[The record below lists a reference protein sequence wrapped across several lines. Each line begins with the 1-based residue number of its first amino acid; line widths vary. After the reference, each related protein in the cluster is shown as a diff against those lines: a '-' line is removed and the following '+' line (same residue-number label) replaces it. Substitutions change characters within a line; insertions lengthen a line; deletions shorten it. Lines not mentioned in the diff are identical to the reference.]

1 MSIRACWAGV
11 LLLIL
16 PVSSVS
22 AAERVITLAP
32 HLAELVVAA
41 GAGDQLVGVSRF
53 SDFPPQVAVLPAVGD
68 AFNFNYEQMLALQ
81 PTLLLAWADGT
92 PASEIARLRTLGLRV
107 ETVQVQ
113 RLNDVAAALRQVGR
127 LLQTEDVADIAA
139 QSFTDQLDALRVDVD
154 DPVAVYL
161 QVSMAP
167 LYTLNGNH
175 VASDVIRLCGGRNV
189 FADAPMLAP
198 QISREAVLAEQ
209 PDVILYSGE
218 QGATPWQTLR
228 SNPQVLDAVLARIP
242 PDWLTRPGPRLVKGA
257 KAVCEVLAGV
267 RSARSFP
274 ADSHPAPGGA
284 R

>member
-198 QISREAVLAEQ
+198 QISREAVLSE
-209 PDVILYSGE
+209 
-218 QGATPWQTLR
+218 
-228 SNPQVLDAVLARIP
+228 
-242 PDWLTRPGPRLVKGA
+242 
-257 KAVCEVLAGV
+257 
-267 RSARSFP
+267 
-274 ADSHPAPGGA
+274 
-284 R
+284 